1 MSNHHEANDR
11 AFRSAEAAYLREPEP
26 PACDA
31 CGEPTRDGAALC
43 EECAPADDDDLV
55 SVDGSEGE

>member
-1 MSNHHEANDR
+1 MSDYDAD
-11 AFRSAEAAYLREPEP
+11 RSALARCEEDYLREPAWRTGEE
-26 PACDA
+26 

-43 EECAPADDDDLV
+43 EECAPADDDGLV